1 MAGWMQMPGDCKTL
15 TCTKE
20 HTKALTNAC
29 ITLPV
34 LSCSIKAVRKL
45 SMAPEH
51 IPLVL
56 LTCYLLSHSNAARA
70 TCLAEQAVVHI
81 W

>member
-1 MAGWMQMPGDCKTL
+1 
-15 TCTKE
+15 
-20 HTKALTNAC
+20 
-29 ITLPV
+29 
-34 LSCSIKAVRKL
+34 
-45 SMAPEH
+45 MAPEH